1 MTPVILSRQQLDQLW
16 EIDRSEIID
25 TLYRLDNGQLRAYRE
40 YYDVRGWD
48 PHDRQVY
55 TPIHEACYDRGG
67 IFFAF
72 FDDEQ
77 MIAAAALDTLPRG
90 MNGELRQLLFFYV
103 GAGKR
108 GQGWGRQRQQAL
120 HRAVQRACVAAREVA
135 ARRAV
140 VGHEDGIAHEDVLA
154 DGIWQDLFTEKPE
167 PLTREEKKAWIAQL
181 HGVALGSDAFFPF
194 PDGLLAAA
202 EAGKD
207 AFVQQM
213 SEADYEEVRPSL
225 L

>member
-108 GQGWGRQRQQAL
+108 GQGWGRRLFQYCPAP
-120 HRAVQRACVAAREVA
+120 AARMGA
-135 ARRAV
+135 SGLYISSTPQQKHRRF
-140 VGHEDGIAHEDVLA
+140 LS
-154 DGIWQDLFTEKPE
+154 
-167 PLTREEKKAWIAQL
+167 
-181 HGVALGSDAFFPF
+181 GS
-194 PDGLLAAA
+194 G
-202 EAGKD
+202 
-207 AFVQQM
+207 M
-213 SEADYEEVRPSL
+213 SLSG
-225 L
+225 

>member
-1 MTPVILSRQQLDQLW
+1 MREARRQNRHTRPALTKHTPIAHQRQTPAAAGAKNALSRRPYHAKRLARRDRSPGTSVKKEVMTPVILSRQQLDQLW

-67 IFFAF
+67 IFRL

-108 GQGWGRQRQQAL
+108 G
-120 HRAVQRACVAAREVA
+120 RAGAATV
-135 ARRAV
+135 
-140 VGHEDGIAHEDVLA
+140 
-154 DGIWQDLFTEKPE
+154 
-167 PLTREEKKAWIAQL
+167 
-181 HGVALGSDAFFPF
+181 
-194 PDGLLAAA
+194 
-202 EAGKD
+202 
-207 AFVQQM
+207 
-213 SEADYEEVRPSL
+213 
-225 L
+225 

>member
-108 GQGWGRQRQQAL
+108 GQGWGRRLFQYAL
-120 HRAVQRACVAAREVA
+120 HQLPEWGRPASIS
-135 ARRAV
+135 RRLPKQK
-140 VGHEDGIAHEDVLA
+140 HRRFLS
-154 DGIWQDLFTEKPE
+154 
-167 PLTREEKKAWIAQL
+167 
-181 HGVALGSDAFFPF
+181 GS
-194 PDGLLAAA
+194 G
-202 EAGKD
+202 
-207 AFVQQM
+207 M
-213 SEADYEEVRPSL
+213 SLSG
-225 L
+225 

>member
-67 IFFAF
+67 IFSP

-90 MNGELRQLLFFYV
+90 MNGELRQLLFF
-103 GAGKR
+103 
-108 GQGWGRQRQQAL
+108 
-120 HRAVQRACVAAREVA
+120 
-135 ARRAV
+135 
-140 VGHEDGIAHEDVLA
+140 
-154 DGIWQDLFTEKPE
+154 
-167 PLTREEKKAWIAQL
+167 
-181 HGVALGSDAFFPF
+181 
-194 PDGLLAAA
+194 
-202 EAGKD
+202 
-207 AFVQQM
+207 M
-213 SEADYEEVRPSL
+213 
-225 L
+225 

>member
-90 MNGELRQLLFFYV
+90 MNGELRQLLFFLCRGGKARPGL
-103 GAGKR
+103 GA
-108 GQGWGRQRQQAL
+108 ATVSVCP
-120 HRAVQRACVAAREVA
+120 APAARN
-135 ARRAV
+135 
-140 VGHEDGIAHEDVLA
+140 GG
-154 DGIWQDLFTEKPE
+154 
-167 PLTREEKKAWIAQL
+167 
-181 HGVALGSDAFFPF
+181 
-194 PDGLLAAA
+194 
-202 EAGKD
+202 
-207 AFVQQM
+207 
-213 SEADYEEVRPSL
+213 VRPLYLVDPQQKHRRFLSGSGMSL
-225 L
+225 SG

>member
-40 YYDVRGWD
+40 YYGVRGWD

-108 GQGWGRQRQQAL
+108 GQGWGRRLFQYAL
-120 HRAVQRACVAAREVA
+120 HQLPEMGASGLYISSIPNKNTVDFYLAQGCR
-135 ARRAV
+135 
-140 VGHEDGIAHEDVLA
+140 LA
-154 DGIWQDLFTEKPE
+154 DKPDPALFALEPE
-167 PLTREEKKAWIAQL
+167 DIHLVCHRL
-181 HGVALGSDAFFPF
+181 
-194 PDGLLAAA
+194 
-202 EAGKD
+202 
-207 AFVQQM
+207 
-213 SEADYEEVRPSL
+213 
-225 L
+225 